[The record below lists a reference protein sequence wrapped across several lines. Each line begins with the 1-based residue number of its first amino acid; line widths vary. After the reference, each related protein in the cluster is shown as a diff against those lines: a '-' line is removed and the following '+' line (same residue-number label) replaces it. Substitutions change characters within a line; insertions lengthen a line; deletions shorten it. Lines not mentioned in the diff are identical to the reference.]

1 MIWHDIR
8 YALRM
13 FSKSPGFVAMAV
25 LALGFGIGAN
35 SAIFSFLNAFVLRP
49 LPSVADAHRVVM
61 IETRRRGNI
70 MEVSYPDFLDWR
82 QQARAF
88 SSMVAV
94 ESFGPIVTG
103 AGEPERVPAA
113 RVSAGFFD
121 LFTARPAMGRVF
133 SPQDY
138 APGAP
143 PVVAIGYKYWQRSFA
158 GRSGVIGASV
168 TIDGVSHKIVGILPA
183 GFRYSW
189 EDDDLFAPLVPDG
202 ARAPRGRRS
211 LDVMARLKPG
221 VSLTAAQTEMDT
233 IARRLEIEYPATNTA
248 VRASVEDLI
257 RMLGDGPDQG
267 IYMLM
272 GVVGFVLLIAC
283 ANVAN
288 LQLARAAGRQG
299 EMAVRTAL
307 GASRARLIRLV
318 LTESTGVALLGGV
331 FGIALSYAGARMIV
345 ASLPAGVQPLNP
357 DFFDAR
363 VLAFTAAVAVLTG
376 ILAGIAPALRAS
388 RIDIHSTL
396 KEARRGAGGSAY
408 GTGMRGAFVIAEIS
422 LAVLLLLAAGLL
434 IRSFNALQSVDP
446 GFRVDGLLTAQV
458 QLPQARYPSPES
470 RAAFFRDLLEKS
482 AAIPGV
488 ESADACTSLPMTGGG
503 YTTSFVVDGRPAP
516 PSGHENSSHWRAAT
530 PGYFQTLGIP
540 LVRGRAFNALDTAAS
555 QRVAIVNQRM
565 ARMFFPNEDPLGKR
579 IKWSNKPN
587 SPAPWMTIVGVSG
600 DVKSWRL
607 GAQPQPEMFTPLS
620 QQPQAF
626 LFLAIR
632 TWSADPSPVAG
643 ALRAALRQV
652 DPGQPITEVRSMRS
666 IVSESLTEVK
676 YVSRLTALFAVI
688 AMLMA
693 AMGIY
698 GVIGYSVAQRTHE
711 FGVRMVLGAGTAE
724 VVRLVLRQ
732 ALYVVAIGL
741 VIGVAGALAVARLLA
756 SWLYGVGEHDPLTFT
771 LVPLALGAIALLA
784 SYIPARC
791 ATRVDPAV
799 ALRCE

>member
-1 MIWHDIR
+1 MLWHDIR
-8 YALRM
+8 YAVRL

-49 LPSVADAHRVVM
+49 LPSVEDAHRVVA
-61 IETRRRGNI
+61 IEGRRRGDT
-70 MEVSYPDFLDWR
+70 MGVSYPDFLDWR

-88 SSMVAV
+88 SRIAAIQ
-94 ESFGPIVTG
+94 SFDPIVTG
-103 AGEPERVPAA
+103 VGEPERVPAA
-113 RVSAGFFD
+113 RVSADFFD
-121 LFTARPAMGRVF
+121 LFTARPSVGRAF

-138 APGAP
+138 ASGAP
-143 PVVAIGYKYWQRSFA
+143 PVVVIGHRYWQRSFA
-158 GRSGVIGASV
+158 GKNGVIGAGV
-168 TIDGVSHKIVGILPA
+168 NIDGVSHQIVGILPA

-189 EDDDLFAPLVPDG
+189 EDDDFFTPLLPDT
-202 ARAPRGRRS
+202 ASAPRGRRS
-211 LDVMARLKPG
+211 MDVMARLKPG
-221 VSLTAAQTEMDT
+221 VSLAAAQTEMDT
-233 IARRLEIEYPATNTA
+233 VARRLEMQYPATNTA

-257 RMLGDGPDQG
+257 RTLGDGPDQG

-288 LQLARAAGRQG
+288 LQLARAAAREG

-307 GASRARLIRLV
+307 GASRARLVRLV
-318 LTESTGVALLGGV
+318 LTESTGVALLGGL
-331 FGIALSYAGARMIV
+331 FGIALSYAGARLLV

-376 ILAGIAPALRAS
+376 ILAGIAPALRVS

-396 KEARRGAGGSAY
+396 KEARRGAGGAAY

-422 LAVLLLLAAGLL
+422 LAVVLLLAAGLL
-434 IRSFNALQSVDP
+434 IRGFNALQSVDP

-458 QLPQARYPSPES
+458 QLPPARYPRPQL
-470 RAAFFRDLLEKS
+470 RAAFFRDLLEKI

-488 ESADACTSLPMTGGG
+488 ESADACSSLPMTGGG
-503 YTTSFVVDGRPAP
+503 NSTSFVVDGRPAP

-555 QRVAIVNQRM
+555 QPVAIVNQRV
-565 ARMFFPNEDPLGKR
+565 ARTFFPNEDPIGKR
-579 IKWSNKPN
+579 IKWSRDPN
-587 SPAPWMTIVGVSG
+587 SRAPWMTIVGVSG
-600 DVKSWRL
+600 DVKAWRL
-607 GAQPQPEMFTPLS
+607 NAQPLPEMFTPLS

-626 LFLAIR
+626 LFLAVR
-632 TWSADPSPVAG
+632 TWPADPTPVAG
-643 ALRAALRQV
+643 AVRAALRQV
-652 DPGQPITEVRSMRS
+652 DRDQPITEVRSMRGT
-666 IVSESLTEVK
+666 VSESLTDVN
-676 YVSRLTALFAVI
+676 YVSRLTALFAAI

-698 GVIGYSVAQRTHE
+698 GVISYSVARRTHE
-711 FGVRMVLGAGTAE
+711 FGVRMVLGAGTAD

-741 VIGVAGALAVARLLA
+741 AIGMAGALAVARLLA

-784 SYIPARC
+784 SYIPARR

>member
-1 MIWHDIR
+1 MLWHDIR
-8 YALRM
+8 YAVRL

-49 LPSVADAHRVVM
+49 LPSVEDAHRVVT
-61 IETRRRGNI
+61 IEGRRRGDT
-70 MEVSYPDFLDWR
+70 MGVSYPDFLDWR

-88 SSMVAV
+88 SLIAAT
-94 ESFGPIVTG
+94 ESFDPIVTG
-103 AGEPERVPAA
+103 RGEPERVPGA

-121 LFTARPAMGRVF
+121 LFTARPALGRVF
-133 SPQDY
+133 SAEDY

-143 PVVAIGYKYWQRSFA
+143 PVVVIGQKYWQRGFA
-158 GRSGVIGASV
+158 GKSGAIGASV

-189 EDDDLFAPLVPDG
+189 EDDDFFAPLPSDAAG
-202 ARAPRGRRS
+202 APRGRRS

-221 VSLTAAQTEMDT
+221 VSLAAAQTEMDT
-233 IARRLEIEYPATNTA
+233 IARRLELQYPATNTA

-257 RMLGDGPDQG
+257 RTLGDGPDQG

-288 LQLARAAGRQG
+288 LQLARAAAREG

-331 FGIALSYAGARMIV
+331 FGIALSYAGARILV

-357 DFFDAR
+357 DFFDGR

-376 ILAGIAPALRAS
+376 ILAGIAPALRVS

-396 KEARRGAGGSAY
+396 KEARRGAGGAAY

-422 LAVLLLLAAGLL
+422 LAVVLLLAAGLL

-458 QLPQARYPSPES
+458 QLPTARYPQPEA
-470 RAAFFRDLLEKS
+470 RAAFFRDLLEKI

-488 ESADACTSLPMTGGG
+488 QSADACSSLPMTGGG
-503 YTTSFVVDGRPAP
+503 SSTSFVVDGRPAP
-516 PSGHENSSHWRAAT
+516 PSGHENFGHWRAAT
-530 PGYFQTLGIP
+530 AGYFRTLGIP
-540 LVRGRAFNALDTAAS
+540 LVRGRAFNALDTATS
-555 QRVAIVNQRM
+555 QPVAIVNQRM
-565 ARMFFPNEDPLGKR
+565 ARTFFPNEDPIGKR
-579 IKWSNKPN
+579 IKWSKDP
-587 SPAPWMTIVGVSG
+587 SSVAPWMTIVGVSG
-600 DVKSWRL
+600 DVKAWRL
-607 GAQPQPEMFTPLS
+607 GSQPLPEMFTPLS

-632 TWSADPSPVAG
+632 TWPADPTPVSG
-643 ALRAALRQV
+643 AVRAALRHL
-652 DPGQPITEVRSMRS
+652 DPGQPITEVRSMRG
-666 IVSESLTEVK
+666 IVSESLTDVK
-676 YVSRLTALFAVI
+676 YVSRMTALFAAI

-698 GVIGYSVAQRTHE
+698 GVIGYSVARRTHE
-711 FGVRMVLGAGTAE
+711 FGVRMVLGAGTAD

-741 VIGVAGALAVARLLA
+741 AIGVAGALAVARLLA
-756 SWLYGVGEHDPLTFT
+756 SWLYGVGTHDPLTFT
-771 LVPLALGAIALLA
+771 LVPLGLGAIALLA
-784 SYIPARC
+784 SYIPARR

>member
-1 MIWHDIR
+1 MLWHDIR
-8 YALRM
+8 YALRL

-25 LALGFGIGAN
+25 LALAFGIGAN

-49 LPSVADAHRVVM
+49 LPSVADAHRVVA
-61 IETRRRGNI
+61 IEGRRRGDT
-70 MEVSYPDFLDWR
+70 MGVSYPDFLDWR

-88 SSMVAV
+88 SRIAAT
-94 ESFGPIVTG
+94 ESFDPIVTG

-113 RVSAGFFD
+113 RVSSDFFD
-121 LFTARPAMGRVF
+121 LFTAHPALGRVF

-138 APGAP
+138 VPGAP
-143 PVVAIGYKYWQRSFA
+143 PVVVIGHKYWQRRFA
-158 GRSGVIGASV
+158 GSSAVVGASV

-189 EDDDLFAPLVPDG
+189 EDDDLFTPLPDAAG
-202 ARAPRGRRS
+202 APRGRRS

-233 IARRLEIEYPATNTA
+233 IARRLELQYPATNTA
-248 VRASVEDLI
+248 VRASVQNLI
-257 RMLGDGPDQG
+257 RTLGDGPDEG

-288 LQLARAAGRQG
+288 LQLARAAAREG

-307 GASRARLIRLV
+307 GASRARLVRLV
-318 LTESTGVALLGGV
+318 LTESTGVALLGGL
-331 FGIALSYAGARMIV
+331 FGVALSYAGARLLV

-363 VLAFTAAVAVLTG
+363 VLAFTAAVAVLAG
-376 ILAGIAPALRAS
+376 ILAGIAPALRVS

-396 KEARRGAGGSAY
+396 KEARRGAGGAAY

-422 LAVLLLLAAGLL
+422 LAVVLLLAAGLL

-458 QLPQARYPSPES
+458 QLPPARYPKPES
-470 RAAFFRDLLEKS
+470 RAAFFRDLLEKI

-488 ESADACTSLPMTGGG
+488 ESADACSSLPMTGGG
-503 YTTSFVVDGRPAP
+503 YTTNFVVDGRPAP
-516 PSGHENSSHWRAAT
+516 PSGHENISHWRAAT
-530 PGYFQTLGIP
+530 SGYFQTLGIP
-540 LVRGRAFNALDTAAS
+540 LVRGRAFSALDTAAS
-555 QRVAIVNQRM
+555 ERVAIVNQRM
-565 ARMFFPNEDPLGKR
+565 ARTFFPNEDPIGKR
-579 IKWSNKPN
+579 IKWSNNPS

-600 DVKSWRL
+600 DVKAWRL
-607 GAQPQPEMFTPLS
+607 NAQPLPEMFTPVA

-626 LFLAIR
+626 LFLAVR
-632 TWSADPSPVAG
+632 TWPADPTPVSG
-643 ALRAALRQV
+643 AVRAALRQL
-652 DPGQPITEVRSMRS
+652 DRDQPITEVRSMRS
-666 IVSESLTEVK
+666 TVSESLTDVK
-676 YVSRLTALFAVI
+676 YVSRLTALFAAI

-698 GVIGYSVAQRTHE
+698 GVIGYSVARRTHE
-711 FGVRMVLGAGTAE
+711 FGVRMVLGAGTAD

-732 ALYVVAIGL
+732 ALYVVGIGL
-741 VIGVAGALAVARLLA
+741 AIGVAGALVVSRLLA
-756 SWLYGVGEHDPLTFT
+756 SWLYGVGQHDPLTFT
-771 LVPLALGAIALLA
+771 LVPLALGGIALLA
-784 SYIPARC
+784 SYIPARR

>member
-1 MIWHDIR
+1 MLWHDIR
-8 YALRM
+8 YALRL

-25 LALGFGIGAN
+25 LALAFGIGAN

-49 LPSVADAHRVVM
+49 LPSVADAHRVVT
-61 IETRRRGNI
+61 IEGRRRGDT
-70 MEVSYPDFLDWR
+70 MGVSYPDFLDWR

-88 SSMVAV
+88 SRIAAT
-94 ESFGPIVTG
+94 ESFDPIVTG
-103 AGEPERVPAA
+103 AGKPERVPAA
-113 RVSAGFFD
+113 HVSSDFFD
-121 LFTARPAMGRVF
+121 LFTARPAQGRIF

-143 PVVAIGYKYWQRSFA
+143 PVVVIGHRYWQRRFA
-158 GRSGVIGASV
+158 GSSGVVGASV

-189 EDDDLFAPLVPDG
+189 EDDDLFAPLPDAAG
-202 ARAPRGRRS
+202 APRGRRS

-221 VSLTAAQTEMDT
+221 VSLAAAQTEMDT

-248 VRASVEDLI
+248 VRASVEDLV

-288 LQLARAAGRQG
+288 LQLARAAGREG

-307 GASRARLIRLV
+307 GASRVRLVRLV
-318 LTESTGVALLGGV
+318 LTESTGVALLGGL
-331 FGIALSYAGARMIV
+331 FGVALSYAGARLLV

-363 VLAFTAAVAVLTG
+363 VLAFTAAVAVLAG
-376 ILAGIAPALRAS
+376 ILAGIAPALRVS

-396 KEARRGAGGSAY
+396 KEARRGAGGAAY

-422 LAVLLLLAAGLL
+422 LAVILLLAAGLL

-458 QLPQARYPSPES
+458 QLPPARYPRPEL
-470 RAAFFRDLLEKS
+470 RAAFFRDLLEKV

-488 ESADACTSLPMTGGG
+488 ESADACSSLPMTGGG
-503 YTTSFVVDGRPAP
+503 YTTSFIVDGRPAP
-516 PSGHENSSHWRAAT
+516 PSGHENWSHWRAAT
-530 PGYFQTLGIP
+530 AGYFQTLGIP
-540 LVRGRAFNALDTAAS
+540 LVRGRAFNTLDTAATE
-555 QRVAIVNQRM
+555 RVAIVNQRM
-565 ARMFFPNEDPLGKR
+565 ARTFFPNENPIGKR
-579 IKWSNKPN
+579 IKWSNNPS

-600 DVKSWRL
+600 DVKAWRL
-607 GAQPQPEMFTPLS
+607 GAQPLPEMFAPLS

-632 TWSADPSPVAG
+632 SWSADPTPVAG
-643 ALRAALRQV
+643 AVRAALRQL
-652 DPGQPITEVRSMRS
+652 DRDQPITEVRSMRS
-666 IVSESLTEVK
+666 TVSESLTDVK
-676 YVSRLTALFAVI
+676 YVSRLTALFAAI

-698 GVIGYSVAQRTHE
+698 GVIGYSVARRTHE
-711 FGVRMVLGAGTAE
+711 FGVRMVLGAGAAD

-741 VIGVAGALAVARLLA
+741 VIGIAGALAVARLLA
-756 SWLYGVGEHDPLTFT
+756 SWLYGVGQHDPLTFT
-771 LVPLALGAIALLA
+771 LVPLGLGAVALLA
-784 SYIPARC
+784 SYIPARR

>member
-1 MIWHDIR
+1 MLWNDIR
-8 YALRM
+8 FALRL

-49 LPSVADAHRVVM
+49 LPSVEDAHRVVT
-61 IETRRRGNI
+61 IECRRRGGT
-70 MEVSYPDFLDWR
+70 MGVSYADFLDWR

-88 SSMVAV
+88 SLMAATQ
-94 ESFGPIVTG
+94 SFNPVVTG
-103 AGEPERVPAA
+103 VGEPERVPAA

-121 LFTARPAMGRVF
+121 LFTARPALGRVF

-158 GRSGVIGASV
+158 GKSGVLGASV
-168 TIDGVSHKIVGILPA
+168 TIDGVSHQIVGILPA

-189 EDDDLFAPLVPDG
+189 EDDDFFAPLPPDASG
-202 ARAPRGRRS
+202 SARGRRS

-221 VSLTAAQTEMDT
+221 VSLAAAQTEMDT
-233 IARRLEIEYPATNTA
+233 IARRLELQYPATNTA

-257 RMLGDGPDQG
+257 RMLGDGPDEG

-288 LQLARAAGRQG
+288 LQLARAAAREG

-331 FGIALSYAGARMIV
+331 FGIAMSYAGARIIV
-345 ASLPAGVQPLNP
+345 ASLPADVQPLNP
-357 DFFDAR
+357 NFFDAR

-376 ILAGIAPALRAS
+376 ILAGIAPALRVS

-396 KEARRGAGGSAY
+396 KEARRGAGGAAY

-422 LAVLLLLAAGLL
+422 LAVVLLLAAGLL

-458 QLPQARYPSPES
+458 QLPAARYPKPEA
-470 RAAFFRDLLEKS
+470 RAAFFRDLLEKI

-488 ESADACTSLPMTGGG
+488 ESADACSSLPMTGGG
-503 YTTSFVVDGRPAP
+503 YTTNFVVDGRPAP
-516 PSGHENSSHWRAAT
+516 PSGHENLSHWRAAT
-530 PGYFQTLGIP
+530 AGYFQTLGIP
-540 LVRGRAFNALDTAAS
+540 LVRGRAFNALDTAAG
-555 QRVAIVNQRM
+555 QPVAIVNRRL
-565 ARMFFPNEDPLGKR
+565 ARMFFPNEDPIGKR
-579 IKWSNKPN
+579 IKWSNNPN

-600 DVKSWRL
+600 NAKTWRL
-607 GAQPQPEMFTPLS
+607 GSQPLPEMFTPLS

-632 TWSADPSPVAG
+632 TWSPDPSPVAG
-643 ALRAALRQV
+643 AVRAALRQV
-652 DPGQPITEVRSMRS
+652 DPGQPITEVRSMRG

-698 GVIGYSVAQRTHE
+698 GVIGYSVARRTHE
-711 FGVRMVLGAGTAE
+711 FGVRMVLGAGTAD

-741 VIGVAGALAVARLLA
+741 AIGIAGALAVSRLLA
-756 SWLYGVGEHDPLTFT
+756 SWLYGVGAHDPLTFT

-784 SYIPARC
+784 SYIPARR